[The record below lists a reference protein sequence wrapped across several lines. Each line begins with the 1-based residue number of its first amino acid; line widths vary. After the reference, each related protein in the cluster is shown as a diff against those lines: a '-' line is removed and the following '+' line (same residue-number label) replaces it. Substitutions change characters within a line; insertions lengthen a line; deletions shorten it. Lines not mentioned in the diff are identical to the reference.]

1 MKYAVV
7 VTNPLAA
14 VVDVAWLEGE
24 LTRLTIAPS
33 AGDIARLADALSAFV
48 LALHPAD
55 VYATTVAAVCR
66 AATSEERSVAD
77 AGQRLLFSAIAEP
90 LGDSFEPRAAR
101 LYDELFADVI
111 DYCRRLQVAAD
122 VDACLTR
129 AGIGDRAALL
139 RRKAFAGGRTMA
151 PRTRGQVRKVLVLS
165 RVTIG
170 ADVAVTGVV
179 LQKLA
184 RLYPDAELCLVG
196 SSAPDLVSAGTRVR
210 GISHRYERRGNLV
223 SRLTSW
229 VDLVETCQRELGGLD
244 TDQCLV
250 VDPDSRL
257 TQLGLLPLVD
267 AAVPSAFF
275 ESRSYRASG
284 VQTISGLTAHWLD
297 ATFGSDD
304 AGADLSP
311 LATPAPEDAAW
322 AESMIGQVGRRD
334 GTRLVGVN
342 LGVGGNPRKRL
353 SDAFELDLLRS
364 LLRAGDTVILDFGTR
379 RRIARRAACG
389 GRHFGRGAHRRRSGT
404 AALDVSRRA
413 RSFHG
418 TPGAHRLLHRLR
430 LGFPAPCGSPG
441 CAGGGRLRRP
451 AQRDVLAPM
460 ATVIGAHGAR
470 ARRALVDGRD
480 RSRGTRSGSVPR
492 PAVLIDTPETAPGS
506 GPTGVAFLHPGSL

>member
-1 MKYAVV
+1 
-7 VTNPLAA
+7 
-14 VVDVAWLEGE
+14 
-24 LTRLTIAPS
+24 
-33 AGDIARLADALSAFV
+33 
-48 LALHPAD
+48 
-55 VYATTVAAVCR
+55 
-66 AATSEERSVAD
+66 
-77 AGQRLLFSAIAEP
+77 
-90 LGDSFEPRAAR
+90 
-101 LYDELFADVI
+101 
-111 DYCRRLQVAAD
+111 
-122 VDACLTR
+122 
-129 AGIGDRAALL
+129 
-139 RRKAFAGGRTMA
+139 MA

-364 LLRAGDTVILDFGTR
+364 LLRAGDTVILDFGTADEVEATARLVGALQGERHAVADISDAAHIGADLGPRLLTYRGGLGRFTALLARTDCYIGYDSAFQHLAAAQGVPVVDVFVDPPNGTFSR
-379 RRIARRAACG
+379 RWRPSSAPTVR
-389 GRHFGRGAHRRRSGT
+389 
-404 AALDVSRRA
+404 ALDVPSSMDVTEA
-413 RSFHG
+413 V
-418 TPGAHRLLHRLR
+418 AL
-430 LGFPAPCGSPG
+430 
-441 CAGGGRLRRP
+441 
-451 AQRDVLAPM
+451 VLA
-460 ATVIGAHGAR
+460 AF
-470 ARRALVDGRD
+470 RD
-480 RSRGTRSGSVPR
+480 LRS
-492 PAVLIDTPETAPGS
+492 
-506 GPTGVAFLHPGSL
+506 